1 MSEVPR
7 EHALSVRVYL
17 EDTDAGGIVY
27 HASYVRFME
36 RARTEWLRAAG
47 LDQTRTFAEDLSFV
61 VHSMQL
67 RFVQPARLDETLT
80 VTCEITEIRAAS
92 LHIAQ
97 RVIRDATGEVCCT
110 AELTVAC
117 ISLATGRARRLPAS
131 LRHAATSS

>member
-1 MSEVPR
+1 MNEVPR
-7 EHALSVRVYL
+7 QHALGVRVYL

-61 VHSMQL
+61 VHSMQM
-67 RFVQPARLDETLT
+67 RFLQAARLDELLT
-80 VTCEITEIRAAS
+80 VTCEIGDIRAAS
-92 LHIAQ
+92 MKISQ
-97 RVIRDATGEVCCT
+97 RVVRDATGEECCT
-110 AELTVAC
+110 AEFTIAC

-131 LRHAATSS
+131 LREAAS